1 MKRREFIQSTLALS
15 SLSLFPSWAISQE
28 AEPHFLLQFYMD
40 AGWDTTLMAEAW
52 DFATTP
58 DPKKIFIEYS
68 ANDTLKF
75 GSGFVGPTMAPVQKY
90 FPRMTIFNG
99 VMMSPVEVGHP
110 SPATFSVSG
119 ASDGSEPSYVCQF
132 MDLYYRNQTAS
143 IIANTTVDTAGR
155 NYKIVTADNIA
166 SISSFASSGMMSS
179 AAKPGLISSAYSNLG
194 KISVQ
199 LGQIEKDYK
208 ASLDTVTDQNVRNL
222 AKGFLSQ
229 LYPAAFI
236 RLSGSLDTHSD
247 HAEKHKKALVE
258 NFQMIA
264 KYLDALNSIQFKNSG
279 KSLLDLTTVV
289 VSSDFTR
296 TPALNVS
303 GGKDHNPFSNS
314 MIVMSP
320 KLKSETIVGR
330 SRLLDPQFSPI
341 GVSVLVGMPVSTQTL
356 QPLMAEKDTVMLTP
370 SVIFAS
376 LMDANGKIN
385 DASADVFKKAH
396 KLKGLYI

>member
-1 MKRREFIQSTLALS
+1 
-15 SLSLFPSWAISQE
+15 
-28 AEPHFLLQFYMD
+28 MD
-40 AGWDTTLMAEAW
+40 AGWDTTLMTEAW
-52 DFATTP
+52 NFATTP

-75 GSGFVGPTMAPVQKY
+75 GNGFVGPTMAPVQKY

-110 SPATFSVSG
+110 SPATFAVSG

-132 MDLYYRNQTAS
+132 MDLYYRNQSAS
-143 IIANTTVDTAGR
+143 IIANATVETAGR
-155 NYKIVTADNIA
+155 NYKIVTSDNIS
-166 SISSFASSGMMSS
+166 SISSFTASGTMAAAGKSGIISNSYSTLSKVSMQLNQIAQEYKTQLS
-179 AAKPGLISSAYSNLG
+179 AVTDTNVSNL
-194 KISVQ
+194 V
-199 LGQIEKDYK
+199 
-208 ASLDTVTDQNVRNL
+208 
-222 AKGFLSQ
+222 KGFLSQ
-229 LYPAAFI
+229 VYPAAFI

-247 HAEKHKKALVE
+247 HANTHKKSLVE
-258 NFQMIA
+258 NFQTIA
-264 KYLDALNSIQFKNSG
+264 KYLDALSTIQYKNSG

-320 KLKSETIVGR
+320 KLKPEVIVGR
-330 SRLLDPQFSPI
+330 SRLLDPQYSPI
-341 GVSVLVGMPVSTQTL
+341 GVSVLVGMPLSTQTL
-356 QPLMAEKDTVMLTP
+356 QPMMAEKETAMLTP

-385 DASADVFKKAH
+385 DASPDVFKKAF